1 MVGTRLRVPFAYHG
15 AFMSKIIAVT
25 NQKGGVG
32 KTTTAVNLAACL
44 ATMQYRT
51 LLIDFDPQGNATSGV
66 GIDRDNLPGG
76 SVYDLIAGN
85 TTAERAILPTRVENL
100 FVLPARTDLAAAEV
114 ELVDE
119 EDREHVFARS
129 LQPWVSDWD
138 FVIIDCPPSLG
149 LLTLNALVA
158 ADSAL
163 VPIQAEYYALEGVA
177 RLLETISI
185 IRSSAN
191 PRLAIEGMVL
201 TMHDARMNLC
211 KQVEQEVRTHFAE
224 HTYQTVIPRNI
235 RLSESPSYGEPII
248 MYDIES
254 RGARSY
260 LELAREFITRNS

>member
-1 MVGTRLRVPFAYHG
+1 
-15 AFMSKIIAVT
+15 
-25 NQKGGVG
+25 
-32 KTTTAVNLAACL
+32 
-44 ATMQYRT
+44 
-51 LLIDFDPQGNATSGV
+51 
-66 GIDRDNLPGG
+66 
-76 SVYDLIAGN
+76 
-85 TTAERAILPTRVENL
+85 
-100 FVLPARTDLAAAEV
+100 
-114 ELVDE
+114 
-119 EDREHVFARS
+119 
-129 LQPWVSDWD
+129 
-138 FVIIDCPPSLG
+138 
-149 LLTLNALVA
+149 VA

-201 TMHDARMNLC
+201 TMHDARLNLC

-260 LELAREFITRNS
+260 LELAREFITRNT